1 MAQINDFK
9 LMAAGAIAW
18 TVAIPAVR
26 IAGNALVGS
35 TGDGSTE
42 GTDDNKSTAK
52 VGAVFVGVAIA
63 VGTVKF
69 LPYIMGWTTPYE
81 KVRGIALA
89 LGTAQT
95 LDGLVHM
102 FYPAFYASSPAVALG
117 CAANIFFGAGL
128 LGILSAY

>member
-1 MAQINDFK
+1 MNDLK

-35 TGDGSTE
+35 TGA
-42 GTDDNKSTAK
+42 GTDEGHDDDKSTAK
-52 VGAVFVGVAIA
+52 IGAVVVGVTIA
-63 VGTVKF
+63 VGTATF
-69 LPYIMGWTTPYE
+69 LPYTMGWKTPYE

-95 LDGLVHM
+95 IDGLVHI